1 MKKRENLVKA
11 VINYLERNDL
21 EPSKIAVQKIIYFL
35 KEKGVEIS
43 LEFEPFSY
51 GPFSRELSFTA
62 DDLSTNQEIMI
73 TRRHYKKGPEFSLDM
88 PEEDFDKLNRLMHE
102 FKTLIN
108 ENFSFDNL
116 ELYGTVIYCFQ
127 TLKDFV
133 DGVPTVDEVI
143 QEVKT
148 WKGNK
153 FSDQIIN
160 TVYEKIR
167 SVF

>member
-1 MKKRENLVKA
+1 MEKREDLIKA
-11 VINYLERNDL
+11 AINYLEKNNL

-35 KEKGVEIS
+35 KEKSAAVPF
-43 LEFEPFSY
+43 EFEPFSY

-62 DDLSTNQEIMI
+62 DDLCTNQEIMI

-88 PEEDFDKLNRLMHE
+88 PEEDLNKLNRLMHE
-102 FKTLIN
+102 FNTLVN

-133 DGVPTVDEVI
+133 EGMPTVDEVI

-153 FSDQIIN
+153 FSDQTIN

-167 SVF
+167 GAF